1 MTVHKLRGTL
11 QDYLDHMTGKK
22 IVGCGV
28 EDEEFVI
35 VLDDGSEVFL
45 FSSEDLAIAIEF
57 PEQELH

>member
-1 MTVHKLRGTL
+1 
-11 QDYLDHMTGKK
+11 
-22 IVGCGV
+22 
-28 EDEEFVI
+28 VI